1 MFKTA
6 NGLNLGYFA
15 ILGQDKYASGPK
27 LCILVCSKLLERV
40 FLNKP
45 FDVYVVCRFWRRA
58 KICIQRNKAMIS
70 NFSPGFYIFQTLW
83 HWAKRWDPTD
93 DPWLGQPVGS
103 VEFQLRFLG
112 EFRIFKIYLQCR
124 ELVLQVASGDRL
136 NTVEWQ
142 IWISK
147 LNFKSRLTIENI
159 STVDEWDYLQI
170 KPWLACSEVYQIKFL
185 FWESDPNK
193 Y

>member
-1 MFKTA
+1 MILLNQNWNTDLFKTA

-40 FLNKP
+40 FSNKS

-83 HWAKRWDPTD
+83 DWAKSWDPTD

-103 VEFQLRFLG
+103 LVNGLTSISWWIQDFQDLFAVSWTCPSGCFRRHIKHCRMTNLDKQIEFQ
-112 EFRIFKIYLQCR
+112 I
-124 ELVLQVASGDRL
+124 
-136 NTVEWQ
+136 
-142 IWISK
+142 
-147 LNFKSRLTIENI
+147 
-159 STVDEWDYLQI
+159 
-170 KPWLACSEVYQIKFL
+170 
-185 FWESDPNK
+185 
-193 Y
+193 